1 MTVQPISLTEADAL
15 LEALAGIAFGVV
27 VALGIVAM
35 VVATIAPIM
44 QRLMERDETDPLPRK
59 PRLPKGGG

>member
-1 MTVQPISLTEADAL
+1 MNLSPA
-15 LEALAGIAFGVV
+15 ALAGIAFGVV

>member
-1 MTVQPISLTEADAL
+1 MTDLRPI